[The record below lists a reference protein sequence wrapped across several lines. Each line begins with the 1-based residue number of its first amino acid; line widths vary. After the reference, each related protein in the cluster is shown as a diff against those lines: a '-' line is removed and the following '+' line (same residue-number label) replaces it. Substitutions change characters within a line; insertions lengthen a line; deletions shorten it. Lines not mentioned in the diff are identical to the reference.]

1 MNRSTTETTHYTT
14 AFFSE
19 IRDGSRKSAQEIL
32 PLVLDALGCK
42 SVVDVGCG
50 VGTWLCVAKEL
61 GVTDVAG
68 IDGDYVDKK
77 ALEIDRA
84 NFHSMDLSAPTKWRR
99 SYELAISMEVAE
111 HLPPEGAERF
121 VSFLCELAPAVLFS
135 AAIPG
140 QGGTN
145 HINEQWP
152 EFWLE
157 RFAQQGFVALDFVRE
172 AVWNN
177 PNVERWYAQNAVL
190 FVRAEMLTTNP
201 ALKSLAARTRA
212 SQLSLVHP
220 KTLDAWHLEIRK
232 LRAQIR
238 LLENENDRRNPAVM
252 GFREMFR
259 LLAEMA
265 RGVAKRV
272 GRRKAS
278 CNNCPLPERDA

>member
-1 MNRSTTETTHYTT
+1 MNRSTTETTHYTS

-19 IRDGSRKSAQEIL
+19 IRAGSRRSAQEIL
-32 PLVLDALGCK
+32 PMVLSVLRCG

-50 VGTWLCVAKEL
+50 VGTWLRVVKEL

-68 IDGDYVDKK
+68 IDGDYVDTN
-77 ALEIDRA
+77 ALEIDQE
-84 NFHSMDLSAPTKWRR
+84 NFHSMDLCAPTEWRR
-99 SYELAISMEVAE
+99 SYDLAVSMEVAE
-111 HLPPEGAERF
+111 HLPTEGAERF
-121 VSFLCELAPAVLFS
+121 VSFLCGLAPAVLFS

-152 EFWLE
+152 EFWVE
-157 RFAQQGFVALDFVRE
+157 RFAQQGFAALDFLRE

-177 PNVERWYAQNAVL
+177 ANVERWYAQNAIL
-190 FVRAEMLTTNP
+190 FVRAEMLATNP
-201 ALKSLAARTRA
+201 ALKALATRTRA

-220 KTLDAWHLEIRK
+220 KTLDAWHLEIQK
-232 LRAQIR
+232 LRAQNR
-238 LLENENDRRNPAVM
+238 QLEIENSRRNPASM

-272 GRRKAS
+272 ARRRES
-278 CNNCPLPERDA
+278 GSHCPLPERDS